1 MKEGGTMIC
10 EICKKNPAKIH
21 ITQLKD
27 NKKYSIHICHDCSH
41 ECGIEGAAINPGFS
55 IEDFLSGGFPGK
67 AETAAEPLTHQTCP
81 VCGLSYGGFK
91 ESGRLGCAV
100 CYDTFS
106 TELKP
111 LLQKVQKEIKHTGK
125 VPGKGNLQLVLRRN
139 VSDLR
144 MQLKEAVSRE
154 NFETAAKLRDQIRQW
169 ENDLSKYEN
178 S

>member
-1 MKEGGTMIC
+1 M
-10 EICKKNPAKIH
+10 
-21 ITQLKD
+21 
-27 NKKYSIHICHDCSH
+27 
-41 ECGIEGAAINPGFS
+41 
-55 IEDFLSGGFPGK
+55 
-67 AETAAEPLTHQTCP
+67 
-81 VCGLSYGGFK
+81 CGLSYGGFK